1 MFCQYHISFK
11 IYSDIGN
18 VFYCNEIIKA
28 FNDITNVNL
37 VNQSLF
43 KVGIKTPVFGSHGQG
58 SLAQKDFMIILR
70 ILLMA
75 QLNLLF
81 EQGSK
86 GCTNLKC
93 MMYRVQSEGKYI

>member
-28 FNDITNVNL
+28 FNDITI

-43 KVGIKTPVFGSHGQG
+43 KVGIKTCVWLTWSGQPG
-58 SLAQKDFMIILR
+58 PERLYDHIENTSNGTA
-70 ILLMA
+70 
-75 QLNLLF
+75 
-81 EQGSK
+81 
-86 GCTNLKC
+86 
-93 MMYRVQSEGKYI
+93 